1 MARLAKIVSNEKK
14 KKMALKHLALRKELR
29 AKVSNV
35 NLPEAERFEAITKLQ
50 KLPRNSCENRV
61 RNLCVL
67 TGRSR
72 GVYRAFNL
80 SRLEFR
86 RLALQG
92 MIPGVTKSSW

>member
-1 MARLAKIVSNEKK
+1 MPRRAKIVSNDKRR
-14 KKMALKHLALRKELR
+14 KMAEKHLKLRKELR
-29 AKVSNV
+29 AKVKNTTLSDD
-35 NLPEAERFEAITKLQ
+35 ERWAAQDKLQ

-61 RNLCVL
+61 RSRCVI

-72 GVYRAFNL
+72 GVYRAFGL

-86 RLALQG
+86 RLALRG